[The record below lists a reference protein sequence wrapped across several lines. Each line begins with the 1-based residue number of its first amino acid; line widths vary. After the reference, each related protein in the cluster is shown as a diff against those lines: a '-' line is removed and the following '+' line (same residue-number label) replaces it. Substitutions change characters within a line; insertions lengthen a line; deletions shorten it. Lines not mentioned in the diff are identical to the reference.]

1 MLRLAF
7 EQSASPCV
15 KNVDCTV
22 VTTFMNHSVW
32 EDLLLVLH
40 LTFSLNL
47 FCLARNATR

>member
-7 EQSASPCV
+7 VQSASPCV

-22 VTTFMNHSVW
+22 VKTTLMNHSVG

-47 FCLARNATR
+47 FV